1 VRGGRSDRTQHYG
14 VAVVQLISELKRR
27 NVFRVAAAYA
37 VVGWLLIEISDT
49 IFPNLGLP
57 PWTVTL
63 VIALVAL
70 GLPVALVLA
79 WAFELTPDGVRRT
92 AAADAEAATVP
103 PARRGLDR
111 WIVAGLAAVIGVLLV
126 ERLWF
131 AGRDPAP
138 QVAQSA
144 PGGSAP
150 DTVLPSIAVLPFDN
164 YSPDPTDAYFA
175 GGMTEEIAGQLARL
189 AGLRVMSRTAVARA
203 LEGSQSLGE
212 VATALGV
219 GSVLEGSVRK
229 AGDRVRINAQLVDPR
244 TGQQLWSQEFDRQIA
259 DVFEI
264 QREVA
269 LAIVGTLRAS
279 ITPVEQDLIETAPT
293 SDPEAYQLYLRAT
306 ALAGNVPE
314 QNREGIALLRAA
326 LLRDPKFGK
335 AWSRLAWRYQWES
348 WHGDENGAALA
359 MEYSGQAL
367 ALDPGSP
374 DAHAA
379 RAAAYS
385 ALERVTDM
393 RAAFARALEL
403 DPDLLFALTDGGM
416 AASYQGDF
424 AEGLRL
430 SARALRRSPNVPNI
444 RWHVGFPMLAMD
456 DDARLEAW
464 LDLAAAEGMQSHRLD
479 SQRILLQAAQGK
491 RQVALGRLGESLARW
506 GDHPEFRDFAADV
519 RVFLGEYPA
528 ARAELEEKFRSAPDA
543 AGEWA
548 TSRSARTNY
557 AFLLERLGETE
568 RAASLYEEALRYAER
583 RIAGGGDLPLRLVE
597 VASIH
602 AVRGDAD
609 TAFEWLERSYA
620 AGFRASRF
628 LAQDPMFES
637 LRGDRR
643 FAELLERMVQAKAR
657 ERARVDAE
665 GIAAEVDAMIAAGP
679 NR

>member
-1 VRGGRSDRTQHYG
+1 M
-14 VAVVQLISELKRR
+14 QLISELKRR
-27 NVFRVAAAYA
+27 NVFRVATAYA

-57 PWTVTL
+57 SWTVTL

-70 GLPVALVLA
+70 GFPVALVLA
-79 WAFELTPDGVRRT
+79 WAFELTPEGVRRT
-92 AAADAEAATVP
+92 ATADAAAATGP

-111 WIVAGLAAVIGVLLV
+111 WIVAGLVAVIGVLLV

-131 AGRDPAP
+131 AEREPAP
-138 QVAQSA
+138 PAAQSA
-144 PGGSAP
+144 AGGSTTDAAMP
-150 DTVLPSIAVLPFDN
+150 AIAVLPFDN
-164 YSPDPTDAYFA
+164 YSADPTDAYFA
-175 GGMTEEIAGQLARL
+175 GGMTEEISGQLARL
-189 AGLRVMSRTAVARA
+189 SGLRVMSRTAVARA
-203 LEGSQSLGE
+203 LEGNQSLGE
-212 VATALGV
+212 MAAELGV

-229 AGDRVRINAQLVDPR
+229 AGDRVLINAQLVDPR
-244 TGQQLWSQEFDRQIA
+244 TGQQLWSQEFDRQLA

-279 ITPVEQDLIETAPT
+279 ITSAEQARIATAPT
-293 SDPEAYQLYLRAT
+293 SDQEAYQLYLRAA

-314 QNREGIALLRAA
+314 QNREAIALLRAA
-326 LLRDPKFGK
+326 LLRDPKFEK

-367 ALDPGSP
+367 LLDPESP

-379 RAAAYS
+379 RAAAYN
-385 ALERVTDM
+385 ALERITDM
-393 RAAFARALEL
+393 RAAFARTLEL
-403 DPDLLFALTDGGM
+403 DPDFPRALTDGGI
-416 AASYQGDF
+416 AASYQGDI

-444 RWHVGFPMLAMD
+444 RWHVGYPMLAMD
-456 DDARLEAW
+456 DDARLQAW
-464 LDLAAAEGMQSHRLD
+464 LDLAAAQGMQDHRLD
-479 SQRILLQAAQGK
+479 GQRILLHVAQGR
-491 RQVALGRLGESLARW
+491 RQEALGRLSESLSRW
-506 GDHPEFRDFAADV
+506 GDHPEFRDLAADV

-528 ARAELEEKFRSAPDA
+528 ARADLEQKSRSAPDA

-557 AFLLERLGETE
+557 AFLLERLGEPE

-583 RIAGGGDLPLRLVE
+583 RIAGGADLPLRLFE

-602 AVRGDAD
+602 AVRGDTEA
-609 TAFEWLERSYA
+609 AFNWLERSYA
-620 AGFRASRF
+620 AGYRASRF

-643 FAELLERMVQAKAR
+643 FAGLLERMVQTKAR
-657 ERARVDAE
+657 ERARVEAE

-679 NR
+679 SR

>member
-1 VRGGRSDRTQHYG
+1 L
-14 VAVVQLISELKRR
+14 QLIAELRRR
-27 NVFRVAAAYA
+27 NVFRVATAYA

-57 PWTVTL
+57 SWTVTL

-70 GLPVALVLA
+70 GFPVALLLA
-79 WAFELTPDGVRRT
+79 WAFELTPDGVRR
-92 AAADAEAATVP
+92 ASASDAEAATGP
-103 PARRGLDR
+103 PARRDLDR
-111 WIVAGLAAVIGVLLV
+111 WIVAGLVAVIGVLLV

-131 AGRDPAP
+131 ADREPAP
-138 QVAQSA
+138 PAAQPS
-144 PGGSAP
+144 PGDSTSDAAMP
-150 DTVLPSIAVLPFDN
+150 AIAVLPFDN
-164 YSPDPTDAYFA
+164 YSADPTDAYFA

-189 AGLRVMSRTAVARA
+189 SGLRVMSRTAVARA
-203 LEGSQSLGE
+203 LEGSESLGDMAAE
-212 VATALGV
+212 LGV

-229 AGDRVRINAQLVDPR
+229 VGDRVRINAQLVDPR
-244 TGQQLWSQEFDRQIA
+244 TGQQLWSQEFDRQLA

-269 LAIVGTLRAS
+269 LAIVDTLRAS
-279 ITPVEQDLIETAPT
+279 ITSAEQARIETVPT
-293 SDPEAYQLYLRAT
+293 SDPEAYQLYLRAA
-306 ALAGNVPE
+306 ALSGNVPE
-314 QNREGIALLRAA
+314 QNREAIALLRAA
-326 LLRDPKFGK
+326 LLRDPNFEK

-359 MEYSGQAL
+359 MEYSGKAL
-367 ALDPGSP
+367 ALDPESP

-385 ALERVTDM
+385 ALERITDM
-393 RAAFARALEL
+393 RASFSRALEL
-403 DPDLLFALTDGGM
+403 DPELQIALTDGGI
-416 AASYQGDF
+416 AASTQGDI

-444 RWHVGFPMLAMD
+444 RWHVGYPMLAMD

-464 LDLAAAEGMQSHRLD
+464 LDLAAAEGMQFHRLD
-479 SQRILLQAAQGK
+479 GQRILLLVAQGK
-491 RQVALGRLGESLARW
+491 RQEALGRLDELLTRG

-519 RVFLGEYPA
+519 RVFLGEYSA
-528 ARAELEEKFRSAPDA
+528 ARADLELKSRIAPDA
-543 AGEWA
+543 VGDWA
-548 TSRSARTNY
+548 TSRSARTNH

-568 RAASLYEEALRYAER
+568 RAARLYDDALRYAAR
-583 RIAGGGDLPLRLVE
+583 RIAGGGDSPLRLFE

-602 AVRGDAD
+602 AVRGDTEA
-609 TAFEWLERSYA
+609 AFEWLERSYA
-620 AGFRASRF
+620 AGYRASRF

-657 ERARVDAE
+657 ERARVEAE

>member
-1 VRGGRSDRTQHYG
+1 L
-14 VAVVQLISELKRR
+14 QLIAELRRR
-27 NVFRVAAAYA
+27 NVFRVATAYA

-57 PWTVTL
+57 SWTVTL

-70 GLPVALVLA
+70 GFPVALLLA
-79 WAFELTPDGVRRT
+79 WAFELTPDGVRR
-92 AAADAEAATVP
+92 ASASDAEAATGP

-111 WIVAGLAAVIGVLLV
+111 WIVAGLVAVIGVLLV

-131 AGRDPAP
+131 ADREPAP
-138 QVAQSA
+138 TAEQPS
-144 PGGSAP
+144 PGGSTSDAAMP
-150 DTVLPSIAVLPFDN
+150 AIAVLPFDN
-164 YSPDPTDAYFA
+164 YSADPTDAYFA

-189 AGLRVMSRTAVARA
+189 SGLRVMSRTAVARA
-203 LEGSQSLGE
+203 LEGDQSLGE
-212 VATALGV
+212 MAEELGV

-244 TGQQLWSQEFDRQIA
+244 TGQQLWSQEFDRQLA

-279 ITPVEQDLIETAPT
+279 ITPAEQDRIATAPT
-293 SDPEAYQLYLRAT
+293 SDPEAYQLYLRAA

-314 QNREGIALLRAA
+314 QNREAIALLRAA
-326 LLRDPKFGK
+326 LLRDPKFEK

-348 WHGDENGAALA
+348 WHGDENAAALA
-359 MEYSGQAL
+359 MEYSGTAL
-367 ALDPGSP
+367 ALDPESP

-385 ALERVTDM
+385 ALERITDM
-393 RAAFARALEL
+393 RASFSRALEL
-403 DPDLLFALTDGGM
+403 DPELPIALTDGGI
-416 AASYQGDF
+416 AASTQGDI

-444 RWHVGFPMLAMD
+444 RWHVGYPMLAMD

-464 LDLAAAEGMQSHRLD
+464 LDLAASEGMQFHRLD
-479 SQRILLQAAQGK
+479 SQRILLLVAQGK
-491 RQVALGRLGESLARW
+491 RQEALERLGESLTRW

-519 RVFLGEYPA
+519 RVFLGEYAA
-528 ARAELEEKFRSAPDA
+528 ARVDLEQKARSAPDA
-543 AGEWA
+543 AGDWT
-548 TSRSARTNY
+548 TSRSARTNH
-557 AFLLERLGETE
+557 AFLFERLGEPE
-568 RAASLYEEALRYAER
+568 RSAPLYEEALRYAER
-583 RIAGGGDLPLRLVE
+583 RIAGGGDSPQRLFE

-602 AVRGDAD
+602 AVRGDTEA
-609 TAFEWLERSYA
+609 AFEWLERSYA
-620 AGFRASRF
+620 AGYRASRF

-657 ERARVDAE
+657 ERARVEAE
-665 GIAAEVDAMIAAGP
+665 GIAAEVDAMIAAGR

>member
-1 VRGGRSDRTQHYG
+1 
-14 VAVVQLISELKRR
+14 VQLISELRRR

-49 IFPNLGLP
+49 IFPHLGLP
-57 PWTVTL
+57 SWTVTL

-92 AAADAEAATVP
+92 GAADAEAATGP
-103 PARRGLDR
+103 TARRGLDR
-111 WIVAGLAAVIGVLLV
+111 WIVAGLVAVIGVLLI

-131 AGRDPAP
+131 AERESAPPA
-138 QVAQSA
+138 AQSA
-144 PGGSAP
+144 PDDSTADAAMP
-150 DTVLPSIAVLPFDN
+150 AIAVLPFDN

-189 AGLRVMSRTAVARA
+189 SGLRVMSRTAVARA
-203 LEGSQSLGE
+203 LKGSESLGE
-212 VATALGV
+212 MATQLGV

-244 TGQQLWSQEFDRQIA
+244 TGQQLWSQEFDRQLA

-279 ITPVEQDLIETAPT
+279 ITSADQARIGTVPT
-293 SDPEAYQLYLRAT
+293 SDPEAYQFYLRAA
-306 ALAGNVPE
+306 ALSGNVPD
-314 QNREGIALLRAA
+314 QNREAIALLRAA
-326 LLRDPKFGK
+326 LQLDPNFEK

-348 WHGDENGAALA
+348 WHGDENAATLA
-359 MEYSGQAL
+359 MEYSGKAL
-367 ALDPGSP
+367 ALDPESP

-379 RAAAYS
+379 RAAAYN
-385 ALERVTDM
+385 ALERITDM
-393 RAAFARALEL
+393 RTSFSLALER
-403 DPDLLFALTDGGM
+403 DPELQIALTDGGI
-416 AASYQGDF
+416 AASTQGDI

-430 SARALRRSPNVPNI
+430 SARALQRSPNVPNI
-444 RWHVGFPMLAMD
+444 RWHVGYPMLAMD

-464 LDLAAAEGMQSHRLD
+464 LDLAAAEGMQFHRLD
-479 SQRILLQAAQGK
+479 GQRILLQVAQGRRK
-491 RQVALGRLGESLARW
+491 EALRLLDESLARW

-519 RVFLGEYPA
+519 HVFLGEFPA
-528 ARAELEEKFRSAPDA
+528 ARANLEQKSRSAPDA

-548 TSRSARTNY
+548 TSRSARTNH
-557 AFLLERLGETE
+557 AFLLERLGESE
-568 RAASLYEEALRYAER
+568 RAAGLYEEALRYAER
-583 RIAGGGDLPLRLVE
+583 RIAGGGDLPLRLFE
-597 VASIH
+597 IASIH
-602 AVRGDAD
+602 AVRGDTEA
-609 TAFEWLERSYA
+609 AFEWLERSYA
-620 AGFRASRF
+620 AGYRASRF

-643 FAELLERMVQAKAR
+643 FAALLERMVQAKAR
-657 ERARVDAE
+657 ERAQVDAE
-665 GIAAEVDAMIAAGP
+665 GIAAELDAMIARGP